1 MSGSCLNFFFR
12 LKKWLWSDKIT
23 VTECKIYVN
32 AVVGN
37 YSHILKV
44 FFCLFVC
51 FLQVVVTSSPFP
63 SSWFFWS

>member
-1 MSGSCLNFFFR
+1 MQRLGRVFNFFFFFR

-37 YSHILKV
+37 YSHILKA
-44 FFCLFVC
+44 FFF
-51 FLQVVVTSSPFP
+51 SSEL
-63 SSWFFWS
+63 W

>member
-1 MSGSCLNFFFR
+1 MESAQCNAWVVSLIFFFFFR

-37 YSHILKV
+37 YSHILKA
-44 FFCLFVC
+44 FFF
-51 FLQVVVTSSPFP
+51 FSSEL
-63 SSWFFWS
+63 W